1 MTQPPLIRVSNL
13 SKSYLVN
20 QPVLKQI
27 EFDIEQGEFV
37 AIMGQSGSG
46 KSTLMYLLGCLDAAS
61 SGRYLLGGRDTAALS
76 ADQLAELRNRTIGF
90 VFQSFNL
97 LPRSSVLDNVA
108 LPLLYAGKNKAERN
122 QQAAAMLRKLGLTEM
137 AERWPN
143 QLSGGQQQRVAIA
156 RALVTEPKL
165 ILADEPTGNLDSQTG
180 REVMAIFQ
188 ALNQNQGIT
197 IILVTHEA
205 EIARYARRI
214 IRVADGQMVTEP
226 TR

>member
-1 MTQPPLIRVSNL
+1 
-13 SKSYLVN
+13 
-20 QPVLKQI
+20 
-27 EFDIEQGEFV
+27 
-37 AIMGQSGSG
+37 
-46 KSTLMYLLGCLDAAS
+46 
-61 SGRYLLGGRDTAALS
+61 LLGGRDTAALS